1 MNLRK
6 NLLAICVLIAGPVSA
21 GLADGWID
29 DRGLPAEGTVTAY
42 AKFTVTL
49 QLVSGRNVQRHISN
63 IRTLEITDNEALA
76 EAEKLRGKKKF
87 KEALKKYKTAEYGA
101 EKLWMKKL
109 IRVRAY
115 QTMCDAAFI
124 DKAVKEWMSMVE
136 KSGRSDKAA
145 ALKMAPTKFGP
156 KGAVENKKAIQ
167 LLDRNV
173 ARLMPKKEKDKDCL
187 TGMLTLMLKLQDVQ
201 GDAAGAAKTTQMI
214 DQLEGKTDTVRP
226 DVPDDRRVP
235 VAPPT
240 GGASLLVLSHKLK
253 AGQFDEVIAGTGGRI
268 DDCEDEQLP
277 ATLLLLG
284 KAQKMKYEQT
294 GRKDRALLAKAGLNL
309 MLIFAEFPSS
319 SEAPEALYLA
329 AKVNEQLGDK
339 TAAARAMME
348 LVTNYGNGGGNE
360 WVKKA
365 TADLAAMNQLK

>member
-6 NLLAICVLIAGPVSA
+6 ILLVMCVLISGPVSA

-29 DRGLPAEGTVTAY
+29 DRGLPAEGTITAY

-49 QLVSGRNVQRHISN
+49 QLASGRNVQRHISN
-63 IRTLEITDNEALA
+63 IRMLEIIDNEALA
-76 EAEKLRGKKKF
+76 EAEKLRDKKKF
-87 KEALKKYKTAEYGA
+87 KEALRKYKTAEYGA

-109 IRVRAY
+109 ILVRAY

-136 KSGRSDKAA
+136 KSGRSDKVA

-156 KGAVENKKAIQ
+156 KGSEKNNKAIK

-173 ARLMPKKEKDKDCL
+173 ARLMPKKEKDKDYL

-201 GDAAGAAKTTQMI
+201 GDTVGTAKTTQMI
-214 DQLEGKTDTVRP
+214 DQLEGKTDAVR
-226 DVPDDRRVP
+226 PDDRRVP

-240 GGASLLVLSHKLK
+240 GGARLLVLSHKLK
-253 AGQFDEVIAGTGGRI
+253 AGQVDEVIAGAAGRI

-294 GRKDRALLAKAGLNL
+294 GLKDRALLAKAGLNL

-339 TAAARAMME
+339 TAAAKALRE